1 MALIICCIVRPF
13 LFYVL
18 RSISY
23 SLTPHCK
30 SQRENTIFQQS
41 SLTLSRCS
49 TTCSLNFRVQR
60 CHMLDFAPQKNFFL
74 RLLGDKPSLGEAKLT
89 HAWSLMRSRGDR
101 GAGSPTDETDGKYLD
116 QGTERLCIPSPPNF
130 FPRL

>member
-1 MALIICCIVRPF
+1 MF
-13 LFYVL
+13 LEL
-18 RSISY
+18 
-23 SLTPHCK
+23 
-30 SQRENTIFQQS
+30 QS
-41 SLTLSRCS
+41 SKMPHVGLCAS
-49 TTCSLNFRVQR
+49 
-60 CHMLDFAPQKNFFL
+60 KFFL